1 MSKLQPARGTR
12 DIYGEEARHMAA
24 VVDTFKRVASTYGF
38 EELATPIF
46 EFTEVYKRPLG
57 ETSDI
62 VSKEMYSF
70 QSSAREAGDKEPEEL
85 TLRPEFTAGV
95 CRAFISGGM
104 QQNLPCRF
112 MSSGPAFRRERPQK
126 GRYRQFHQI
135 NAELLGQDN
144 PEADIDLIAM
154 AWRILCELGLGDK
167 IVLHLNTLGDQ
178 ESRSAYRAAL
188 VDYFSVHKNDLSE
201 DSQRRLGSNP
211 LRILDSKDEQDKAL
225 VANAPLM
232 SSCMN
237 DASRAFFDRVQDGL
251 TVVGV
256 PFELD
261 ERLVR
266 GMDYYCH
273 TAFEFITTQ
282 LGAQGTVLA
291 GGRYDGLVEQL
302 GGPPTPGVGWAGGIE
317 RLAMLSEAGKA
328 PTRPIMMLPMGEAAT
343 LKSFDIAERLRAA
356 GETVIADRGGALK
369 KRLNRAN
376 KANARFALVLGDNE
390 LENSVVALKDLDS
403 GEQETVAF
411 DDLVN
416 AVSTARAGGR
426 S

>member
-70 QSSAREAGDKEPEEL
+70 LSSARDAGDKEPEEL

-112 MSSGPAFRRERPQK
+112 MSWGPAFRRERPQK

-135 NAELLGQDN
+135 NAELFGQAG
-144 PEADIDLIAM
+144 PEADVDLIAM
-154 AWRILCELGLGDK
+154 AWRILCDLGLGDK

-178 ESRSAYRAAL
+178 ESRAAYRAAL
-188 VDYFSVHKNDLSE
+188 VDYFTGHKAKLSE
-201 DSQRRLGSNP
+201 DSLRRLESNP
-211 LRILDSKDEQDKAL
+211 LRILDSKDEGDKLL
-225 VANAPLM
+225 VADAPLM
-232 SSCMN
+232 SECMN
-237 DASRAFFDRVQDGL
+237 DASRDFFARVQDGL
-251 TVVGV
+251 STIGV

-291 GGRYDGLVEQL
+291 GGRYDGLIEQL
-302 GGPPTPGVGWAGGIE
+302 GGPATPGVGWAGGIE
-317 RLAMLSEAGKA
+317 RLAMLSEGGKA
-328 PTRPIMMLPMGEAAT
+328 PERPVMILPMGDAAT
-343 LKSFDIAERLRAA
+343 LKAFALAEDIRAA
-356 GETVIADRGGALK
+356 GHTVVADRSGNLK

-376 KANARFALVLGDNE
+376 KANAKFAIVLGDNE
-390 LENSVVALKDLDS
+390 LEEGVVALKNLDS
-403 GEQETVAF
+403 GEQNTVSF
-411 DDLVN
+411 DALVG
-416 AVSTARAGGR
+416 TIRDI
-426 S
+426 